1 MSKNFLFFIFFL
13 ISCHFVPQDIKIEP
27 DEETKQASLINHLSN
42 STVVLLAVN
51 DEHKLMSSCAGVFVA
66 PQKILTAKHCLEPYL
81 PYTKDDS
88 SLKEL
93 EELLKIMTLT
103 PEEKLHFK
111 QIEIF
116 KKDWS
121 DGVIKDIKIP
131 IKLFKQLK
139 EASDNDELNPYTASV
154 IDMDPKND
162 LALLSLD
169 NHVDHEHVSLPKTDV
184 FLGQQI
190 HVIGH
195 PAALEYTYHQGFISG
210 SRYQM
215 FENNMMHY
223 IQVSSPVFNGNS
235 GGGAFDKKGNL
246 IGICSIF
253 LNGVPQVSY
262 FVHTNE
268 IKEFIS
274 KHVSTN

>member
-1 MSKNFLFFIFFL
+1 MSKNFIFLIFFL
-13 ISCHFVPQDIKIEP
+13 ISCHFRPQDTDIEP

-42 STVVLLAVN
+42 STVVLLSVD
-51 DEHKLMSSCAGVFVA
+51 DEGKLMSSCAGVFVA

-81 PYTKDDS
+81 PYVKDDS

-93 EELLKIMTLT
+93 EELLKVVTLS
-103 PEEKLHFK
+103 PEDQMIFK
-111 QIEIF
+111 KIEIF

-121 DGVIKDIKIP
+121 NKALTDIKIP
-131 IKLFKQLK
+131 VKLFNQTN
-139 EASDNDELNPYTASV
+139 EGSNNDTLNPYVASV
-154 IDMDPKND
+154 IDTDPKND

-169 NHVDHEHVSLPKTDV
+169 NEVKHDYVSLPKNDV

-215 FENNMMHY
+215 FENNMLHY
-223 IQVSSPVFNGNS
+223 IQISSPVFNGNS

-253 LNGVPQVSY
+253 LNGVPEVSY

-274 KHVSTN
+274 KHISAN

>member
-27 DEETKQASLINHLSN
+27 DEETSHASLINHLSQ
-42 STVVLLAVN
+42 STVVLLAIN
-51 DEHKLMSSCAGVFVA
+51 DEAKLMSSCAGVFVA

-81 PYTKDDS
+81 PYVKDDS

-93 EELLKIMTLT
+93 EELLKIVTLT
-103 PEEKLHFK
+103 PEDQMIFK
-111 QIEIF
+111 KIEIF
-116 KKDWS
+116 KKDWG
-121 DGVIKDIKIP
+121 DEALTDIKIP
-131 IKLFKQLK
+131 IKLFNQLN
-139 EASDNDELNPYTASV
+139 ETASNDTLNPYIASV
-154 IDMDPKND
+154 IDTDPKND
-162 LALLSLD
+162 LALLNLD
-169 NHVDHEHVSLPKTDV
+169 NHVNHEYVSLPKTDV

-215 FENNMMHY
+215 FDNNMLHY
-223 IQVSSPVFNGNS
+223 IQISSPIFNGNS

-246 IGICSIF
+246 IGICSVF
-253 LNGVPQVSY
+253 LNGVPEVSY

-268 IKEFIS
+268 IKEFVS
-274 KHVSTN
+274 KHVSAN